1 LKDRQVARLLAAAN
15 RHKVQL
21 HVLAMTRRGDP
32 GHPSRLPRSL
42 RPKPVSLEPACC
54 PGCGCTEQDACGP
67 GCWWVPDP
75 HYGRVCSTCRR
86 GAS

>member
-1 LKDRQVARLLAAAN
+1 MNDPFSVDEHHVHVDNLSRADVAADVALFLEGEQEIDGLI
-15 RHKVQL
+15 V
-21 HVLAMTRRGDP
+21 
-32 GHPSRLPRSL
+32 
-42 RPKPVSLEPACC
+42 EPACC